1 VNVAKRY
8 KKLHK
13 DVQSVVGEEFRAYLV
28 VGPSSEFPK
37 KRNMAYCYV
46 EHDGS
51 IFIVI
56 SPKLAEGSSSRVEA
70 ILRHELA
77 HAIEFHTGETELR
90 EMARVDGN
98 KLHRGEELRA
108 DQIAEIIWGD
118 PIYYDKID
126 VQTLERGQRPRPK
139 HLGE

>member
-1 VNVAKRY
+1 MNVAKRY

-28 VGPSSEFPK
+28 VGHPSEFPK

-56 SPKLAEGSSSRVEA
+56 SPKLAGGSTSRVEA

-90 EMARVDGN
+90 EMARLDGHE
-98 KLHRGEELRA
+98 LHTGQELRA
-108 DQIAEIIWGD
+108 DQVAEIIWED
-118 PIYYDKID
+118 PIYYDEIN
-126 VQTLERGQRPRPK
+126 VQTLERGKRPRPT
-139 HLGE
+139 HLGK